1 MESEWLW
8 EIDYKPF
15 KISSTKEDFTKIVYY
30 KVPRIDKNNKLFRY
44 YKKRVHY
51 WWHDGEIYK
60 STTLKYR
67 YFNFNGKE
75 IKLIAEIGAGMDHDD
90 NLTHFNDYNYTIAL
104 MKATM
109 VEKGYE
115 PPFIIISD
123 KWTKVDAQFGEHYK
137 KVAIKYAPDMN
148 LSDVEELYA
157 RGIEKVVVSEYDY
170 IMSSKWITRWEIV
183 DFGDPYEKRL
193 ILTNG
198 EVGVYTGL
206 LKTR

>member
-1 MESEWLW
+1 
-8 EIDYKPF
+8 
-15 KISSTKEDFTKIVYY
+15 
-30 KVPRIDKNNKLFRY
+30 
-44 YKKRVHY
+44 
-51 WWHDGEIYK
+51 
-60 STTLKYR
+60 
-67 YFNFNGKE
+67 
-75 IKLIAEIGAGMDHDD
+75 
-90 NLTHFNDYNYTIAL
+90 
-104 MKATM
+104 
-109 VEKGYE
+109 
-115 PPFIIISD
+115 
-123 KWTKVDAQFGEHYK
+123 
-137 KVAIKYAPDMN
+137 MN